1 MARRSNKNDMEGVEK
16 PTSGPVPLSGFVS
29 FKTHS
34 SRNRL
39 RNKTWRTGLPV
50 ELVQGE
56 GLAGFHIDRSS
67 SPVKPPE
74 PAHPPSP
81 QPTQTR
87 STPFALPKIQTSLQ
101 VQHENPVQMDAQ
113 SKQHPASPSDGSD
126 NISPTDT
133 RPPAIENHLRL
144 FEQLP
149 DIIRLQEQTGD
160 FDGQVVFIGHPN
172 RDVSA
177 HQWISDSYQWINV
190 GLWSHTRKRIEGS
203 LASDRLATSELSFN
217 SIEYFKFAAERRE
230 SMIKEHG
237 RPRTDPEATNTE
249 PTPTEAN
256 TDQTSEAPVGSFAAT
271 SARTVTGEKLEDPFI
286 TPGNILQPA
295 PMLVFNFREGG
306 ATGATLDYGFE
317 FPRKTGAA
325 NKEYHQIYLQR
336 EQARLEA
343 LRGQTLTQR
352 EVQTPQTPLR
362 DVEFGESGLS
372 PPTGRATVCRQD
384 TRVSAEDMQ
393 NRIQARS
400 WLAELGQAGSQ
411 PNLTPE
417 QRVAVPDFPLNN
429 ANLRNSIP
437 SGPTVANPYRGI
449 STLNAAAAPYRMLP
463 KKQSSGESDSS
474 VPAFNIPVSAS
485 DPALRFS
492 DPDGRQ
498 EHVHPIANGFNK
510 QAPTRQNWSGPFFAD
525 SMPTTHDPLA
535 SLSAQI
541 SIEEKLRNW
550 YRDGQSVIRQQ
561 DYAKTLVAAA
571 SASNKNRSFAVIGDG
586 SARKQDLSKH
596 ANTHLFARVYEHLSE
611 YAEQSRTDGGQSCFT
626 RAWKPPA
633 LHLRDLGPDGNHSFY
648 SSASAT
654 SPHISRAINRPY
666 QPYRGDSTPWGF
678 GAIASNL
685 IPSQHG
691 SNSAAPS
698 VFGGSHHRGF

>member
-1 MARRSNKNDMEGVEK
+1 LGTPTAHLTSASQPHSHIRIVPREQLDSDSYEDSTPTFRSSSLQLPPLPLRDRGSRTGSAHSEVSTPINTTFAQMARRSNKNDMEGVEK

-29 FKTHS
+29 FKTH
-34 SRNRL
+34 
-39 RNKTWRTGLPV
+39 
-50 ELVQGE
+50 
-56 GLAGFHIDRSS
+56 
-67 SPVKPPE
+67 
-74 PAHPPSP
+74 
-81 QPTQTR
+81 
-87 STPFALPKIQTSLQ
+87 
-101 VQHENPVQMDAQ
+101 
-113 SKQHPASPSDGSD
+113 SDGSD

-295 PMLVFNFREGG
+295 PMLVFNFREG
-306 ATGATLDYGFE
+306 
-317 FPRKTGAA
+317 
-325 NKEYHQIYLQR
+325 
-336 EQARLEA
+336 
-343 LRGQTLTQR
+343 
-352 EVQTPQTPLR
+352 
-362 DVEFGESGLS
+362 
-372 PPTGRATVCRQD
+372 
-384 TRVSAEDMQ
+384 
-393 NRIQARS
+393 
-400 WLAELGQAGSQ
+400 
-411 PNLTPE
+411 
-417 QRVAVPDFPLNN
+417 
-429 ANLRNSIP
+429 
-437 SGPTVANPYRGI
+437 GPTVANPYRGI

-626 RAWKPPA
+626 R
-633 LHLRDLGPDGNHSFY
+633 
-648 SSASAT
+648 
-654 SPHISRAINRPY
+654 
-666 QPYRGDSTPWGF
+666 
-678 GAIASNL
+678 
-685 IPSQHG
+685 
-691 SNSAAPS
+691 
-698 VFGGSHHRGF
+698 